1 MSREELTPIRL
12 KISPK
17 IAEEEK
23 LLHSLYETA
32 VTLIPKP
39 EVTMKEENDMPKS
52 LINLDAKFFN
62 KIQQTESNTTLNG
75 AYTMIKWNLS
85 QGRKDSSI
93 YANQSMS
100 YTILTKYEGKNMIF
114 GVDAEKVSTKF
125 NTYL

>member
-1 MSREELTPIRL
+1 
-12 KISPK
+12 
-17 IAEEEK
+17 
-23 LLHSLYETA
+23 
-32 VTLIPKP
+32 
-39 EVTMKEENDMPKS
+39 MKEENDMPKS

-114 GVDAEKVSTKF
+114 EVDAEKVSTKF

>member
-1 MSREELTPIRL
+1 MSREELTPIQL

-23 LLHSLYETA
+23 LLHSFYETA